1 MKGIEARQRND
12 VWVTRLWQRDAICL
26 TAPNRRIEIGL
37 ERCHDGGRYEGSLYF
52 TTVDGHLVV
61 VDSETL
67 TIKNSIDLKG
77 NFRQSAEHQ
86 WLVSRGFGCRSPPSM
101 GWLHSHKEDDGHRQS
116 NLDQATNFN
125 KFKRL
130 RAWHFTILRKDAV

>member
-1 MKGIEARQRND
+1 MMKGIEARQRND

-77 NFRQSAEHQ
+77 NFR
-86 WLVSRGFGCRSPPSM
+86 LNIPYRPS
-101 GWLHSHKEDDGHRQS
+101 ST
-116 NLDQATNFN
+116 QALCGGDAQRWFN
-125 KFKRL
+125 
-130 RAWHFTILRKDAV
+130 

>member
-52 TTVDGHLVV
+52 TTVDGHPVV

-67 TIKNSIDLKG
+67 TIKNSIDLKAIADNQRNISG
-77 NFRQSAEHQ
+77 WCRGVLVVDHHLVWVGFTRIRKTMVIDNLIWIKRQISTSSSAYA
-86 WLVSRGFGCRSPPSM
+86 RG
-101 GWLHSHKEDDGHRQS
+101 
-116 NLDQATNFN
+116 T
-125 KFKRL
+125 L
-130 RAWHFTILRKDAV
+130 RY